1 MTPGVRGLGP
11 VWSPTANYPAS
22 LSSVSLIYKTEKN
35 NNSCLAVLFIE
46 RDNVCIN
53 IVQVFSEQV
62 VRYLCSLQSL
72 YCYLNAVIGPYSV
85 ITVKQL
91 LNCQKDTPEEE
102 SGK

>member
-1 MTPGVRGLGP
+1 MSPGVRGLGP
-11 VWSPTANYPAS
+11 VWSPTANYPAF
-22 LSSVSLIYKTEKN
+22 LSSVSLIYKTEKKN

-53 IVQVFSEQV
+53 IMQVFSEQV

-72 YCYLNAVIGPYSV
+72 YCYLDAVIGPYSI

-91 LNCQKDTPEEE
+91 LNC
-102 SGK
+102 